1 MTSEQIQAFMALW
14 VWGGVVFGLACYLV
28 NSAKFRDLKDI
39 SALFAIAALWPLT
52 LVAILVIGIRNA
64 FQLMKELW

>member
-1 MTSEQIQAFMALW
+1 MTGDQTQALMALW
-14 VWGGVVFGLACYLV
+14 FWGAVFCGFMAYLA
-28 NSAKFRDLKDI
+28 NSTKFRDFRDL
-39 SALFAIAALWPLT
+39 SALFAISAFWPLT